1 MSHKV
6 DSVAICAG
14 DPNKMPERFHCH
26 KLHKIDKVVPSA
38 EILSDCVNGLKKV
51 NPNSEVLKD
60 Y

>member
-1 MSHKV
+1 
-6 DSVAICAG
+6 
-14 DPNKMPERFHCH
+14 MPEKFHCH

-51 NPNSEVLKD
+51 NPKSEVLKE